1 MANSTWGFEEGIG
14 RMNRL
19 PALTASNMDKAC
31 RRSATFVRD
40 QMKRT
45 IRKGH
50 PGWPRLS
57 KLTIERKGSSKPLI
71 DHGDMMNS
79 IAAVQI
85 PGGKNFVGVPRN
97 AKTDDGA
104 QMVNIVAVHEFGAEI
119 SAKRGKFLAIPIT
132 REATRLQKEYGG
144 AGNIPGLFRPKG
156 KFVLGVSDGGNFKA
170 MFVLVEQVTIP
181 PRPFVEPAIEDS
193 RKPTAGRFAAAL
205 ANALEDKRYVG

>member
-1 MANSTWGFEEGIG
+1 MAKSTWGFNESIG
-14 RMNRL
+14 RLDRL
-19 PALTASNMDKAC
+19 PALTKSNMDKAS
-31 RRSATFVRD
+31 RRSAMLLRD

-71 DHGDMMNS
+71 DHGDLMNS
-79 IAAVQI
+79 VAAVLI
-85 PGGKNFVGVPRN
+85 PGGKNFVGVPRS
-97 AKTDDGA
+97 AKTGDGVG
-104 QMVNIVAVHEFGAEI
+104 MVDIAAVHEFGAEI

-170 MFVLVEQVTIP
+170 MFVLVERVTIP
-181 PRPFVEPAIEDS
+181 PRPFVEPAIQDS
-193 RKPTAGRFAAAL
+193 RRPIAERFAAAL
-205 ANALEDKRYVG
+205 TRSLEDKRYVG